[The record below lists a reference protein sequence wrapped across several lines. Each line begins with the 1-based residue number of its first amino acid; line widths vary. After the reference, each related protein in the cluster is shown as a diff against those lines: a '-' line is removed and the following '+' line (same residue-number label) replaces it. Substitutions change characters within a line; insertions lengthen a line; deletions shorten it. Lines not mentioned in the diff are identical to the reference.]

1 MVKIRLSRHGSN
13 KKPFYKII
21 VTDSRSP
28 RNGRFIE
35 KIGFFNPILK
45 NKENSLKIN
54 LKKIQYWISV
64 GAKMSNKVKKLNIK
78 YKKIING

>member
-35 KIGFFNPILK
+35 KIGFFNPISK
-45 NKENSLKIN
+45 NKENSLKID
-54 LKKIQYWISV
+54 LRRIQYWIGV
-64 GAKMSNKVKKLNIK
+64 GAKMSHKVKKLNIK
-78 YKKIING
+78 YKKNN